1 MTSFGYFHNTDSAD
15 VDTDSADAL
24 DSVDSTTDS
33 ADLADSTDLIDSL
46 GISVLFILRLKVLYL
61 LLSYPL
67 NYYWLKAESK
77 ISRKEILIPRYLQE
91 YGVLGDCVTVL
102 TFSVYV
108 HYYIY
113 TLSYIH
119 RTS

>member
-15 VDTDSADAL
+15 VDTNSADAL
-24 DSVDSTTDS
+24 DSADSTDL
-33 ADLADSTDLIDSL
+33 ADLADSTDSIDSL
-46 GISVLFILRLKVLYL
+46 GFSVLFILRLKVLYL

-67 NYYWLKAESK
+67 SYTWLKAESK
-77 ISRKEILIPRYLQE
+77 ISRKEILITRYLQQ